1 MLDRLRFD
9 STAAVRSLAATP
21 VTSLAAVLLL
31 SVAVGVNLAMFGL
44 IDRAFLSPPQHVV
57 DPDRVATLGLES
69 PGGGVMT
76 TMSYVAF
83 TNVRDQVEAVSHA
96 AAWRTAT
103 TTVVVND
110 EQLRTE
116 AMLVTGGYFR
126 LLGGVPYRGSLAAL
140 ETEAGIP
147 SVAIGHA
154 FWTSAFGGRSDVIGR
169 RVTVNRLEYEVA
181 AVMPPGFSGHAP
193 SRVDIWV
200 PYAAAMHDSP
210 GWSTDALRNVL
221 SIIVRVRPGQEG
233 AAAAQASTAL
243 EQRVRLS
250 SITGTAVGVTEQR
263 IAYALYG
270 VSVLV
275 MIIGLANVATLL
287 LVRASRRRR
296 DAAIRAALGASRG
309 RLFVQLLMESIVLAA
324 IATSGALV
332 LASWFDEAIRQVLL
346 TSVIEASGLTMR
358 TVAAAVV
365 AGAIALVVAVTVGL
379 VQMPG
384 TIRSGDLAGATHS
397 SGRSRVRIALLLVQ
411 TALSVVLL
419 AGAAMFGRSLY
430 NLAAQDFGMELD
442 SVLLA
447 GFERGPGSVPNQREI
462 FATALERIRSL
473 PGVQKATPI
482 QAIPF
487 GGRHVIP
494 VGIPGRSGAPTVDG
508 QLPFLNAATP
518 EFFEILGIQIVEGR
532 RFTAD
537 DDRGAPV
544 VVVNE
549 TMARNVWP
557 GESALG
563 KCIRIGFDESFDP
576 FTSAGPPGPP
586 TTVACRV
593 VVGVARDVRQR
604 SVVPSGNEARLMQ
617 YFVPFAQVPPPP
629 AGVPGPPGIQGLL
642 VRTAGD
648 PSQLVLP
655 VRRAI
660 VNERADLPF
669 VEVRPYNE
677 LLESQMRP
685 WRLGTFLLSIFGLL
699 ALSVSAM
706 GLFAAFAH
714 AVGERQR
721 EMTIRIAVGARPG
734 RVLAMVLREASILA
748 FVGAAVGCVCAVLA
762 GRWIQS
768 LLFGTAPSDPLVLG
782 SAAALMMVVAAA
794 ASFIPARLASQ
805 ADPTKLL
812 RAE

>member
-44 IDRAFLSPPQHVV
+44 IDRAILSPPQHVV
-57 DPDRVATLGLES
+57 DPDRVATLGIES

-76 TMSYVAF
+76 TMSYEAF

-126 LLGGVPYRGSLAAL
+126 LLGGVPSRGSLAAL
-140 ETEAGIP
+140 ETESGIP

-210 GWSTDALRNVL
+210 GWATDALRNVL
-221 SIIVRVRPGQEG
+221 SIIVRVRPGQEE

-243 EQRVRLS
+243 ERRVRLS
-250 SITGTAVGVTEQR
+250 SITGTAVGATEKR

-324 IATSGALV
+324 VATSGALV

-365 AGAIALVVAVTVGL
+365 AGAIALVVAVSVGL

-397 SGRSRVRIALLLVQ
+397 SGKSRVRIALLLVQ

-430 NLAAQDFGMELD
+430 NLAAQDFGMERD

-482 QAIPF
+482 QSIPF

-494 VGIPGRSGAPTVDG
+494 VGIPGRSDAPTVDG

-532 RFTAD
+532 RFTTD

-576 FTSAGPPGPP
+576 FASAGPPGPP
-586 TTVACRV
+586 TTVPCRE

-617 YFVPFAQVPPPP
+617 YFVPFAQLPPPP
-629 AGVPGPPGIQGLL
+629 SGAPGPPGIQGLL
-642 VRTAGD
+642 VRTAED
-648 PSQLVLP
+648 PRQLVSA

-660 VNERADLPF
+660 VNGRPDLPF

-685 WRLGTFLLSIFGLL
+685 WRLGTFLLSIFGGL
-699 ALSVSAM
+699 ALSVSAI

-714 AVGERQR
+714 AVGERRR
-721 EMTIRIAVGARPG
+721 EMAIRIAVGARPG

-794 ASFIPARLASQ
+794 ASFIPARRASR